1 MISKVLVPSK
11 KLVEAAKAGGYAVG
25 AFNAVNMETAQAIFE
40 AAEETKSPLIIQVT
54 QTTMSYTEP
63 EELAAIILKRAER
76 ATIPVAM
83 HLDHGRSFG
92 VVVRFL
98 KMGFSSVMIDGSLQ
112 EDGKTPRSYEENVAI
127 TKKALEAAYSIG
139 VSVEAEIGRLGQIGL
154 DAGAALTDPDE
165 AAQFVKDIQVD
176 GVGID
181 MLAVGIG
188 TKHGLFKGKPIIR
201 SDRVKELADKLD
213 MPLVMHGG
221 TGVPDEDV
229 RKGIEAGICKVNID
243 TQIRVAFYDKL
254 LEVIAAKEEEYRAAD
269 AADELRKYDIR
280 KLIAPTRDA
289 MKETIAEKMRLFGS
303 AGKA

>member
-254 LEVIAAKEEEYRAAD
+254 LEVIAAKEEEYKAAD
-269 AADELRKYDIR
+269 AAGDLRKYDIR